1 MLCLSYIP
9 YPVDVKFDL
18 YMYTLLVNF
27 MFELYSR
34 GGQVVTKRRPV
45 LDGQSERL
53 PAELLAHL
61 PEITVLH
68 GPHRLVLVLRR
79 VTCNEDQS
87 TG

>member
-1 MLCLSYIP
+1 
-9 YPVDVKFDL
+9 
-18 YMYTLLVNF
+18 

-79 VTCNEDQS
+79 VT
-87 TG
+87 

>member
-1 MLCLSYIP
+1 MLSSTYTCIP
-9 YPVDVKFDL
+9 CF
-18 YMYTLLVNF
+18 VNF

-68 GPHRLVLVLRR
+68 GPHRLVLVLRC